1 MEDNKVLELLV
12 QAVKNIDEKI
22 DGLKEDMNTRFDE
35 TNRRI
40 DNLQDEMNTRL
51 EIVDK
56 RMHLLQSDI
65 NRQFKEVRQDIKN
78 IKSREKH
85 ILDIAMQG

>member
-22 DGLKEDMNTRFDE
+22 DKGFDDIRAELKSTNRRIDE

-40 DNLQDEMNTRL
+40 DNLQDEMNRRFDETNR
-51 EIVDK
+51 EI
-56 RMHLLQSDI
+56 R
-65 NRQFKEVRQDIKN
+65 N

-85 ILDIAMQG
+85 ILDIAMNG

>member
-22 DGLKEDMNTRFDE
+22 DKGFNDLRSEINTKFEVVNRRIDE

-40 DNLQDEMNTRL
+40 DETNQRIDNLTLEMNSRFNETNR
-51 EIVDK
+51 EI
-56 RMHLLQSDI
+56 R
-65 NRQFKEVRQDIKN
+65 N